1 MRNRNYCA
9 FQNTRILK
17 FKSQLTLLFLLPS
30 VILAELIGNRSLLK
44 WAQEVIVHDWWISI
58 PFVCFCVPGFISCA
72 RNCDWRQRKTQ
83 LWRRLLNFRVRVFL
97 KSAVKFS
104 KKLLHYDKVTVSCP
118 TNMSADL
125 FFQALHQ
132 TLQTTKINLKKTVSL
147 NSFFY
152 KSQLQSASIF
162 FKFVHPCL
170 ILFYIP
176 SVVPSLYVLSS
187 GYVYVPLS
195 LVSVPPAIL
204 NPLNYNIKI
213 EILIYCP
220 YTFLIRVVGTICRNI
235 NETLF
240 PDNVLNSHDHS
251 VF

>member
-9 FQNTRILK
+9 FENTRILK
-17 FKSQLTLLFLLPS
+17 FKSQLTLRFLLPS

-58 PFVCFCVPGFISCA
+58 RFVCFCVPGFISCA

-118 TNMSADL
+118 TNMSPDL
-125 FFQALHQ
+125 FFPSIKS

-147 NSFFY
+147 NFFFQ
-152 KSQLQSASIF
+152 KITVAIRFNLLQVCPSMPDF
-162 FKFVHPCL
+162 
-170 ILFYIP
+170 ILY
-176 SVVPSLYVLSS
+176 SLCCT
-187 GYVYVPLS
+187 LS
-195 LVSVPPAIL
+195 LCFELRLRLCSTQFGVSSSCDP
-204 NPLNYNIKI
+204 
-213 EILIYCP
+213 
-220 YTFLIRVVGTICRNI
+220 
-235 NETLF
+235 
-240 PDNVLNSHDHS
+240 
-251 VF
+251 

>member
-1 MRNRNYCA
+1 MIGEFRSVLCVSVFQDSFLVLVIVIDGNEKRSCGGGFWTSEFACFWKAQLSLARNY
-9 FQNTRILK
+9 FIMT
-17 FKSQLTLLFLLPS
+17 KSQFLVQQICLP
-30 VILAELIGNRSLLK
+30 I
-44 WAQEVIVHDWWISI
+44 
-58 PFVCFCVPGFISCA
+58 F
-72 RNCDWRQRKTQ
+72 
-83 LWRRLLNFRVRVFL
+83 
-97 KSAVKFS
+97 
-104 KKLLHYDKVTVSCP
+104 
-118 TNMSADL
+118 